1 MIQEH
6 CEVVKKHREEEHR
19 SSAVIP
25 VDVSRNESILNGEGQ
40 KGHYAS
46 LEESR
51 SCVGSVG

>member
-6 CEVVKKHREEEHR
+6 CEVVKKHREEHR